1 MRAVPLVPERR
12 LPLLLAAGALLL
24 AIACSDAPESGASM
38 GEVDSKVTAMT
49 SADMA
54 AVAPEMARARGLA
67 MEAPPPQAVPR
78 PSASDSSIST
88 MLIRRGDVSV
98 RVDSLEPAMD
108 ALRRLASSLGG
119 TVGNV
124 SITSGEFTVRSA
136 TLELRIPAPRFDEAM
151 GGLAPIGK
159 VEHSSVTAEDVGE
172 EYVDVRARVA
182 NARRLETRL
191 IDLLATRT
199 GKLEDVLAVER
210 ELARVREEIERNEG
224 RMRWLGARV
233 ATSTVSVTVSEKAP
247 IVGENPGQSVIGQA
261 FVRAWQ
267 NFIGLVAW
275 VIASLGVL
283 VPVALV
289 LWLAARWWQ
298 GRRKRGSMEA

>member
-1 MRAVPLVPERR
+1 MPAAPMIPERR
-12 LPLLLAAGALLL
+12 LPALLAAALLLLAL
-24 AIACSDAPESGASM
+24 ACGDARAPM
-38 GEVDSKVTAMT
+38 VGEAAVEGKVA
-49 SADMA
+49 ADMA
-54 AVAPEMARARGLA
+54 AAPEMGFAVAARQAA
-67 MEAPPPQAVPR
+67 PQAVPR
-78 PSASDSSIST
+78 PATTDSAIST

-98 RVDSLEPAMD
+98 RVDSLEPAME
-108 ALRRLASSLGG
+108 ALRRLAASLGG

-124 SITSGEFTVRSA
+124 SITAGEFTVRSA

-182 NARRLETRL
+182 NARRLESRL

-233 ATSTVSVTVSEKAP
+233 ATSTISVTVSEKAP
-247 IVGENPGQSVIGQA
+247 IVGENPGQSVLGQA

-275 VIASLGVL
+275 FIASLGVL
-283 VPVALV
+283 LPVALV

-298 GRRKRGSMEA
+298 GRRKRGTMEA

>member
-1 MRAVPLVPERR
+1 MRALSMTPDRR
-12 LPLLLAAGALLL
+12 LPILLAAGALLL
-24 AIACSDAPESGASM
+24 ALACSRGDAPVPMVGEAAASG
-38 GEVDSKVTAMT
+38 KVA
-49 SADMA
+49 ADM
-54 AVAPEMARARGLA
+54 VASPEMGVARGMA
-67 MEAPPPQAVPR
+67 MQAPPPQAPR
-78 PSASDSSIST
+78 PGTADSAIST

-98 RVDSLEPAMD
+98 RVDSLEPAME
-108 ALRRLASSLGG
+108 ALRRLAASLGG

-124 SITSGEFTVRSA
+124 SITAGEFTVRSA

-247 IVGENPGQSVIGQA
+247 IVGQNPGQSVLGQA

-275 VIASLGVL
+275 TISSLGVL
-283 VPVALV
+283 LPVALV

>member
-1 MRAVPLVPERR
+1 MRAAPLVPERR
-12 LPLLLAAGALLL
+12 LPALLAAGLLLL
-24 AIACSDAPESGASM
+24 ALACGDAPAPMVGEASVE
-38 GEVDSKVTAMT
+38 GKVA
-49 SADMA
+49 ADMVA
-54 AVAPEMARARGLA
+54 AAPEMGLARGMA
-67 MEAPPPQAVPR
+67 TEAPPPQAVPR
-78 PSASDSSIST
+78 PGMADSAIST

-98 RVDSLEPAMD
+98 RVDSLEPAMA
-108 ALRRLASSLGG
+108 ALRRLAASLGG

-124 SITSGEFTVRSA
+124 SITAGEFTVRSA

-182 NARRLETRL
+182 NARRLESRL

-233 ATSTVSVTVSEKAP
+233 ATSTIAVTVSEKAP
-247 IVGENPGQSVIGQA
+247 IVGENPGQSVLGQA

-283 VPVALV
+283 VPAAVV

-298 GRRKRGSMEA
+298 RRRRQGSMEA

>member
-1 MRAVPLVPERR
+1 MPAAPMIPERR
-12 LPLLLAAGALLL
+12 LPALLAAGLLVLAL
-24 AIACSDAPESGASM
+24 ACSEGAAPM
-38 GEVDSKVTAMT
+38 VGEATVEGKV
-49 SADMA
+49 SADMVA
-54 AVAPEMARARGLA
+54 AAPEMGLARGMA
-67 MEAPPPQAVPR
+67 SQAPPPQAVPR
-78 PSASDSSIST
+78 PGAADSAIST

-98 RVDSLEPAMD
+98 RVDSLEPAME
-108 ALRRLASSLGG
+108 ALRRLAASLGG

-124 SITSGEFTVRSA
+124 SITAGEFTVRSA

-233 ATSTVSVTVSEKAP
+233 ATSTIAVTVSEKAP
-247 IVGENPGQSVIGQA
+247 IVGENPGQSVLGQA

-275 VIASLGVL
+275 FIASLGVL

-289 LWLAARWWQ
+289 LWLVARWWQ
-298 GRRKRGSMEA
+298 GRRKRGTMEA

>member
-12 LPLLLAAGALLL
+12 LPVLAAATLLFALACGRDAEVPMVGA
-24 AIACSDAPESGASM
+24 AGMEG
-38 GEVDSKVTAMT
+38 KV
-49 SADMA
+49 SADMVA
-54 AVAPEMARARGLA
+54 AAPEMGLSRSMA
-67 MEAPPPQAVPR
+67 MEAPPPQAAPR
-78 PSASDSSIST
+78 PGVADSSIST

-124 SITSGEFTVRSA
+124 SITAGEFTVRSA

>member
-12 LPLLLAAGALLL
+12 VPILAAGALLFAL
-24 AIACSDAPESGASM
+24 ACSRDAASPM
-38 GEVDSKVTAMT
+38 VDAVEMEGKLA
-49 SADMA
+49 ADMA
-54 AVAPEMARARGLA
+54 AAAPEMSRSRGLA
-67 MEAPPPQAVPR
+67 MEVVPPQATPR
-78 PSASDSSIST
+78 PSAADSSIST

-124 SITSGEFTVRSA
+124 SITAGEFSVRTA
-136 TLELRIPAPRFDEAM
+136 TLELRIPAPRFDAAM

-283 VPVALV
+283 VPVAVV